1 MDSADGTEA
10 SEAEGAAPVEAEKAS
25 TEDDRTPVSKLR
37 CAQCEFLSFKNI
49 DAWKNHFIGHWRLD
63 GMKNTYKVPTEHKR
77 MCIYAMTCIGVNS
90 ESYHCLRKGRLK
102 GTAAPD

>member
-1 MDSADGTEA
+1 VGADSADGTVA
-10 SEAEGAAPVEAEKAS
+10 AEAESAAVEAVKAG

-63 GMKNTYKVPTEHKR
+63 GMKNTYKVF
-77 MCIYAMTCIGVNS
+77 
-90 ESYHCLRKGRLK
+90 L
-102 GTAAPD
+102 

>member
-1 MDSADGTEA
+1 VPKEVGADSADGTEA
-10 SEAEGAAPVEAEKAS
+10 AEAEGTAAVEAEKAS

-63 GMKNTYKVPTEHKR
+63 GMKNTYKVF
-77 MCIYAMTCIGVNS
+77 
-90 ESYHCLRKGRLK
+90 
-102 GTAAPD
+102 